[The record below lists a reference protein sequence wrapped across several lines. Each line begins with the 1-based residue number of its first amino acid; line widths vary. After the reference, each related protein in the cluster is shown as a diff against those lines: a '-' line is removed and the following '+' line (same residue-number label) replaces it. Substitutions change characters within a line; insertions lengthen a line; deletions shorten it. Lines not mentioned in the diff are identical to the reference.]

1 MLGHTGTRGW
11 EEKSYWGMIIIIIFS
26 ENEGE
31 RPKEKEE
38 VEERRKVVTGIG

>member
-1 MLGHTGTRGW
+1 M
-11 EEKSYWGMIIIIIFS
+11 MMIIIFS

-38 VEERRKVVTGIG
+38 VEERRKVVTG